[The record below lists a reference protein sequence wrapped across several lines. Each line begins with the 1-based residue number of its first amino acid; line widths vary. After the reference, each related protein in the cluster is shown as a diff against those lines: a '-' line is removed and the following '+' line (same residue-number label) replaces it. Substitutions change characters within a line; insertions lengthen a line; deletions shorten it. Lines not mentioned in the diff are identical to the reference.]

1 MPPSYMP
8 PSILQVNT
16 KDKRK
21 KEESMAS
28 SYLPSAYS
36 ATQRRSSRTPDNP
49 IIAGPLNP
57 GLAPAP
63 NPRPILQFL
72 AFGLFLLLSLLQLL
86 PATHFRDPSDPSRN
100 WVPLHSNPSSPLREL
115 GARNGDGGGDD
126 GMVHVVSWMDCLD
139 LRVLAVLAN
148 STLSSSSCPELV
160 SFHFFIPGGDEDKV
174 PFYKLKVLFP
184 HSKLE
189 IHGQEEVKEI
199 VRIAFSDE
207 LYAEPNYEEIVPFI
221 IPTVHQFL
229 SKFIYVSA
237 NVIMKARVEELIG
250 VDLNNYAIASAED
263 CSQRLKTY
271 VNSDVLDAIQ
281 RSGSKPWVS
290 ETPYA
295 KDTCLPDLSVL
306 VINARKLDKKI
317 VETVLWWSKVL
328 NLRERT
334 DQKNLAV
341 ALALYNRYLKLSSS
355 WLVKDITSSE
365 VNNSMIIYY
374 DGPKTSCSES
384 VSGAASKYSGGNV
397 WTQYLPSISDRI
409 LGS

>member
-1 MPPSYMP
+1 
-8 PSILQVNT
+8 
-16 KDKRK
+16 
-21 KEESMAS
+21 MAS

-36 ATQRRSSRTPDNP
+36 ATQRRSSQTSDNP
-49 IIAGPLNP
+49 ITAGPLYP
-57 GLAPAP
+57 GLVPAP
-63 NPRPILQFL
+63 NPRPIFQFL
-72 AFGLFLLLSLLQLL
+72 AFGLFILLGLLQLL
-86 PATHFRDPSDPSRN
+86 PATHFRDPFDPSRN
-100 WVPLHSNPSSPLREL
+100 WVPLHSNLASPLREFD
-115 GARNGDGGGDD
+115 ARNGDGGGDD

-148 STLSSSSCPELV
+148 STLSSSSYPELV
-160 SFHFFIPGGDEDKV
+160 SFHFFIPGGNEDKV

-184 HSKLE
+184 HSNLE

-207 LYAEPNYEEIVPFI
+207 QYAKPRYEEIVPFI

-250 VDLNNYAIASAED
+250 VDLDDYAIATAED

-271 VNSDVLDAIQ
+271 VNSEVLDAIQ
-281 RSGSKPWVS
+281 RSVSKPWVS

-306 VINARKLDKKI
+306 VINARKLGKDI
-317 VETVLWWSKVL
+317 VETVLWWSKAL

-334 DQKNLAV
+334 DQKNLAL

-355 WLVKDITSSE
+355 WLVKDITSPE

-374 DGPKTSCSES
+374 DGPKTSCIKSI
-384 VSGAASKYSGGNV
+384 SGAASEYSHGNV